1 MNIITNKQIPVFFP
15 PELFIPPK
23 NKNFINQPQQKPQ
36 QQKPPQQS
44 QSSPQPQQPQ
54 QPHKYTNKN
63 LQFGLRKL

>member
-36 QQKPPQQS
+36 QQSQQS